1 MPKLKINVPD
11 IDGRALMTIA
21 ATYGHDW
28 ETGFTTYTV
37 AATRVSGTFTLAP
50 NLLRSGVDG
59 IDADTQS
66 VYIGYGH
73 GHPWMR
79 SQDDLRED
87 RPIVNGIKLVGGAVA
102 NLDTMRTRRL
112 THWDISARRS
122 LGPYQSCSVPQ
133 ATNQRTATV
142 VHALVAH
149 WATRPENYALR
160 LTAARWR
167 AGSAWADFRRTAEQ
181 LNERLADLQREIAAN
196 AANIAKAETL
206 IGMPFTTPTLY
217 AQAK

>member
-1 MPKLKINVPD
+1 MPKLKITVPD
-11 IDGRALMTIA
+11 VDGGALAIA
-21 ATYGHDW
+21 ATYSHNW
-28 ETGFTTYTV
+28 EMGFTTYTV
-37 AATRVSGTFTLAP
+37 SATRVSGTFTLAP
-50 NLLRSGVDG
+50 NLIRCGEDG
-59 IDADTQS
+59 IDVDTQS

-87 RPIVNGIKLVGGAVA
+87 RPVVNGIRLVGGAVA

-112 THWDISARRS
+112 SHYDITARRS
-122 LGPYQSCSVPQ
+122 VGPYQSCSTPV

-160 LTAARWR
+160 LTAAHWR
-167 AGSAWADFRRTAEQ
+167 ASAIRADGLRVAGQ
-181 LNERLADLQREIAAN
+181 LRERLIELHQEIAAN
-196 AANIAKAETL
+196 AAGIAAAEAL
-206 IGMPFTTPTLY
+206 IGMPFTVPDTVPTC
-217 AQAK
+217 